1 MSQLA
6 IDESTLLSER
16 RIGALLR
23 WAQKNPGI
31 PGAVFPFLASMAGA
45 ALLPGEATRLRVH
58 DVTLPEKG
66 FGEVRVRAGE
76 SRSVPLTP
84 EIVGVLRQWI
94 DQAGL
99 KPGDLLFPG
108 ERGGPLP
115 SSVYRKAWKQACEA
129 VLSREEREAGVGERV
144 AILRESCLDLWLKA
158 GVPVWVVAE
167 WAGLSASWFAQ
178 RYPHRF
184 RVEDVELDWEHLAKV
199 TALPDSLNR

>member
-23 WAQKNPGI
+23 WAQESPGI
-31 PGAVFPFLASMAGA
+31 PGAVFPFLTSMAGA

-58 DVTLPEKG
+58 DVTLPEEG
-66 FGEVRVRAGE
+66 FGEVRVCAGE
-76 SRSVPLTP
+76 SRGVPLTP
-84 EIVGVLRQWI
+84 EIVGVLRKWI

-108 ERGGPLP
+108 ERGGPLA

-129 VLSREEREAGVGERV
+129 VLSGEEREAGVGERV

-199 TALPDSLNR
+199 MALPDSLNR

>member
-23 WAQKNPGI
+23 WVQENAGVPGV
-31 PGAVFPFLASMAGA
+31 VFPFLASTAGT
-45 ALLPGEATRLRVH
+45 ALLPGEAARLRVH
-58 DVTLPEKG
+58 DVTLPEEG

-76 SRSVPLTP
+76 GRSVPLTP
-84 EIVGVLRQWI
+84 DLVGVLRGWI

-129 VLSREEREAGVGERV
+129 VLSGEEREAGVGERV

-167 WAGLSASWFAQ
+167 WAGLSASWLAQ

-184 RVEDVELDWEHLAKV
+184 RVEDVELDWEHLTKV
-199 TALPDSLNR
+199 MALPDSLNR